1 MPDPAAGSLTVR
13 VAVAGATGRTGR
25 PVAEAVAGADD
36 LVLVARIAPSLAGSG
51 DGAFG
56 SLVEGLDARRPEVV
70 CDFTRPDQVDACV
83 AACLERRLPLVLGT
97 TGLDPERRSRI
108 DSAARA
114 AGVPIFH
121 APNFAIGAVLAMR
134 FAAEAARHL
143 PRVEIVE
150 LHSEHKL
157 DKPSGTAVATAER
170 VRAETGAEVPIHSVR
185 LPGLVAHQ
193 ETLLAGA
200 GELLTIRHDALS
212 RDAFVPGSLLAIRRV
227 RDLPAGLT
235 VGLEALLG
243 S

>member
-1 MPDPAAGSLTVR
+1 MTLR

-25 PVAEAVAGADD
+25 PVADAVAAADD
-36 LVLVARIAPSLAGSG
+36 LELVARIAPSLAGAV
-51 DGAFG
+51 DGGYGELEQA
-56 SLVEGLDARRPEVV
+56 LDASTVDVV
-70 CDFTRPDQVDACV
+70 CDFTRTDLLEMSVS
-83 AACLERRLPLVLGT
+83 ACLARRVPLVLGT
-97 TGLDPERRSRI
+97 TGVDPARRARF
-108 DSAARA
+108 DEAARE

-157 DKPSGTAVATAER
+157 DRPSGTAAATAER
-170 VRAETGAEVPIHSVR
+170 ITAETGAEVPIHSVR

-200 GELLTIRHDALS
+200 GELLTIRHDSLS
-212 RDAFVPGSLLAIRRV
+212 RSAFVPGALLAIRRV
-227 RDLPAGLT
+227 RDLPPGLT
-235 VGLEALLG
+235 VGLEALLDD
-243 S
+243 

>member
-1 MPDPAAGSLTVR
+1 VTLR
-13 VAVAGATGRTGR
+13 VAVVGATGRTGR
-25 PVAEAVAGADD
+25 PVADAVSAAAD
-36 LVLVARIAPSLAGSG
+36 LELVARIAPSLAGAG
-51 DGAFG
+51 EGAFG
-56 SLVEGLDARRPEVV
+56 DLEEALAAGRVDVV
-70 CDFTRPDQVDACV
+70 CDFTRPDLLETSV
-83 AACLERRLPLVLGT
+83 AACLARGLPLVLGT
-97 TGLDPERRSRI
+97 TGVDPARRARF
-108 DSAARA
+108 DEAARE

-121 APNFAIGAVLAMR
+121 APNFALGAVLAMR

-157 DKPSGTAVATAER
+157 DRPSGTAAATAER
-170 VRAETGAEVPIHSVR
+170 VTQETGAEVPIHSIR

-193 ETLLAGA
+193 ETLLAGP

-227 RDLPAGLT
+227 RDLSPGLT
-235 VGLEALLG
+235 VGLEALLD

>member
-1 MPDPAAGSLTVR
+1 VTLR
-13 VAVAGATGRTGR
+13 VAVVGATGRTGR
-25 PVAEAVAGADD
+25 PVADAVSAAAD
-36 LVLVARIAPSLAGSG
+36 LELVARIAPSLAGAG
-51 DGAFG
+51 EGAFG
-56 SLVEGLDARRPEVV
+56 DLEEALEAGRVDVV
-70 CDFTRPDQVDACV
+70 CDFTRPDLLETSV
-83 AACLERRLPLVLGT
+83 AACLARGLPLVLGT
-97 TGLDPERRSRI
+97 TGVDPARRARF
-108 DSAARA
+108 DEAARE

-121 APNFAIGAVLAMR
+121 APNFALGAVLAMR

-157 DKPSGTAVATAER
+157 DRPSGTAAATAER
-170 VRAETGAEVPIHSVR
+170 VTQETGAEVPIHSIR

-193 ETLLAGA
+193 ETLLAGP

-227 RDLPAGLT
+227 RDLSPGLT
-235 VGLEALLG
+235 VGLEALLD

>member
-1 MPDPAAGSLTVR
+1 MTLR
-13 VAVAGATGRTGR
+13 VAVSGATGRSGR
-25 PVAEAVAGADD
+25 PVADGVAAAED
-36 LVLVARIAPSLAGSG
+36 LELVARIAPSLAAAGEGYG
-51 DGAFG
+51 DLESALGAAHP
-56 SLVEGLDARRPEVV
+56 DVV
-70 CDFTRPDQVDACV
+70 CDFTRPDLLEGSV
-83 AACLERRLPLVLGT
+83 AACLARGIPLVLGT
-97 TGLDPERRSRI
+97 TGI
-108 DSAARA
+108 DAARRLRFDA
-114 AGVPIFH
+114 SAREAGVPIFH

-143 PRVEIVE
+143 PRVEIIE

-157 DKPSGTAVATAER
+157 DRPSGTAAATAER
-170 VRAETGAEVPIHSVR
+170 ITGETGAEVPIHSVR

-212 RDAFVPGSLLAIRRV
+212 REAFVPGALLAIRRV

-235 VGLEALLG
+235 VGLEALLE

>member
-1 MPDPAAGSLTVR
+1 MNLR
-13 VAVAGATGRTGR
+13 VAVSGATGRSGR
-25 PVAEAVAGADD
+25 PVADGVAAAGD
-36 LVLVARIAPSLAGSG
+36 LDLVARVAPSLAAAGEGFG
-51 DGAFG
+51 DLETA
-56 SLVEGLDARRPEVV
+56 LDATHPDVV
-70 CDFTRPDQVDACV
+70 CDFTRPDLLESSVT
-83 AACLERRLPLVLGT
+83 ACLARSVPLVLGT
-97 TGLDPERRSRI
+97 TGI
-108 DSAARA
+108 DAARRA
-114 AGVPIFH
+114 RFDASAREAGIPMFH

-157 DKPSGTAVATAER
+157 DRPSGTAAATAER
-170 VRAETGAEVPIHSVR
+170 ITRETGVEVPIHSVR

-193 ETLLAGA
+193 ETLLAGE

-212 RDAFVPGSLLAIRRV
+212 RDAFVPGALLAIRRV

-235 VGLEALLG
+235 VGLEALLE

>member
-1 MPDPAAGSLTVR
+1 MTLR
-13 VAVAGATGRTGR
+13 VAVVGATGRTGR
-25 PVAEAVAGADD
+25 PVADAVSAAAD
-36 LVLVARIAPSLAGSG
+36 LELVARIAPSLAGAG
-51 DGAFG
+51 EGAFG
-56 SLVEGLDARRPEVV
+56 DLEEALAAGRVDVV
-70 CDFTRPDQVDACV
+70 CDFTRADLLETSV
-83 AACLERRLPLVLGT
+83 AACLARGLPLVLGT
-97 TGLDPERRSRI
+97 TGVDPARRARF
-108 DSAARA
+108 DEAARE

-121 APNFAIGAVLAMR
+121 APNFALGAVLAMR

-157 DKPSGTAVATAER
+157 DRPSGTAAATAER
-170 VRAETGAEVPIHSVR
+170 VTQETGAEVPIHSIR

-193 ETLLAGA
+193 ETLLAGP

-227 RDLPAGLT
+227 RDLPPGLT
-235 VGLEALLG
+235 VGLEALLD

>member
-1 MPDPAAGSLTVR
+1 VNLR
-13 VAVAGATGRTGR
+13 VAVSGATGRSGR
-25 PVAEAVAGADD
+25 PVADGVAAADD
-36 LVLVARIAPSLAGSG
+36 MELVARIAPSLAVAGEGFG
-51 DGAFG
+51 DLETA
-56 SLVEGLDARRPEVV
+56 LDATHPDVV
-70 CDFTRPDQVDACV
+70 CDFTRPDLLESSVTE
-83 AACLERRLPLVLGT
+83 CLARGVPLVLGT
-97 TGLDPERRSRI
+97 TGI
-108 DSAARA
+108 DAARRA
-114 AGVPIFH
+114 RFDASAREAGVPIFH

-157 DKPSGTAVATAER
+157 DRPSGTAAATAER
-170 VRAETGAEVPIHSVR
+170 ISRETGAEVPIHSVR

-212 RDAFVPGSLLAIRRV
+212 RDAFVPGALLAIRRV
-227 RDLPAGLT
+227 RGLPAGLT
-235 VGLEALLG
+235 VGLEALLE